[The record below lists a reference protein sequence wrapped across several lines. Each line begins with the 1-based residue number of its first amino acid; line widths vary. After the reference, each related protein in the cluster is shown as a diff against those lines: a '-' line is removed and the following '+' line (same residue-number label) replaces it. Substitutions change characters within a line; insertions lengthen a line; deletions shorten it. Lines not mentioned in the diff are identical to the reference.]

1 MALVIH
7 KLKSARIPHLY
18 ISHNAPYLPPKVCIS
33 IVFNFVWDGCNTKEK
48 WKQRLAKFGGG
59 GGKLCASSEIRK
71 WRIGTKFPPHS
82 FLSWQRPAVHTS
94 LDRWMEDKRKFSEV

>member
-1 MALVIH
+1 MAQVIH

-33 IVFNFVWDGCNTKEK
+33 IVFNFVWDSCNTKEK
-48 WKQRLAKFGGG
+48 WKTKVMQNLGGG
-59 GGKLCASSEIRK
+59 GGGANKVHHR
-71 WRIGTKFPPHS
+71 RYDTHS

-94 LDRWMEDKRKFSEV
+94 LDRWMEDKRKYSEV